1 MEASQQIHLQL
12 LKNDTSKSTC
22 WTSIKKMFSFS
33 NNKKKVTFRKKE
45 ENEIFNYIHSL
56 ESSEQDSECI
66 ENIIC

>member
-12 LKNDTSKSTC
+12 LKNDTPKSSC

-33 NNKKKVTFRKKE
+33 NKKKVKFRKKE
-45 ENEIFNYIHSL
+45 EDEIFNYIHSL